1 MTLNEEINDIEAKT
15 AALEERKREI
25 YRQSI
30 EAPDDEKACEN
41 WIAEMLARP
50 ERPHRKHEP
59 WLVEHVAWADGSEL
73 ISERRGSGYL
83 VKVRPCDKELEGKT
97 FLGIYLGEVAL
108 SIRATYKA
116 DARTLGIEPTMHNP
130 AMWVP
135 ALGRV
140 IYGCG
145 SWWGRIKTEADLQEI
160 TEADIDS
167 VWYVQ
172 ALRSIKGKE
181 NTQ

>member
-1 MTLNEEINDIEAKT
+1 MTLNDEIKDIEAQIR
-15 AALEERKREI
+15 ALEERKREI
-25 YRQSI
+25 FRKSI
-30 EAPDDEKACEN
+30 EAPDDEKVCSN
-41 WIAEMLARP
+41 DMAEMLAEP
-50 ERPHRKHEP
+50 AWPPHREHEP
-59 WLVEHVAWADGSEL
+59 WVVEHIAWAENAEL
-73 ISERRGSGYL
+73 VASNRGSGFL

-108 SIRATYKA
+108 SIRATYNA
-116 DARTLGIEPTMHNP
+116 DARTIGISPTMHNP

-145 SWWGRIKTEADLQEI
+145 SWWGRIKTEADLRQI
-160 TEADIDS
+160 SDADIDS

-172 ALRSIKGKE
+172 ALRSLAGKE
-181 NTQ
+181 